1 MSASSIVD
9 TVVSGSSIVDTVVSD
24 HTNVVGEVI
33 APTAE
38 VDEALSEALKK
49 VVVKGGRSKKS
60 KSDPD
65 APKRPMSNYF
75 LWLKENRQAIGDE
88 YCGDLSGKEKVTTI
102 AKKAGEMWKELSDE
116 EKEPFS
122 TEAAELREV
131 YHEKMKLYKP
141 TAVKAKGVVYD
152 SEEIPEA
159 PAGWSGSFDMRHQ
172 KGKVKGAAGKTVRIQ
187 KVFLEAVKLA
197 NDINETW
204 SVACNEGDLPS
215 HWSENGKPC
224 NGITKTSTGYDL
236 RSGVDLITTPEKD
249 KKTGIASWVCG
260 EYAAPKATVTG
271 GTTVYDEETDGDD
284 DDLSE
289 PVEKKGEK
297 TEKKKTEKKAEKSE
311 KKKKEKKV
319 EKTESPAEKTESP
332 AEKSESPAEK
342 SESPAEKSE
351 SPAEKSEKKAE
362 KSESPE
368 PKKKVFVKKVSK
380 KSKYPVEDM
389 ETIEIEKDGE
399 DMELM
404 MHEDSGDVF
413 EKSNLLEPVGKV
425 EDGEIMFF

>member
-1 MSASSIVD
+1 MSASSIVA

-49 VVVKGGRSKKS
+49 VVVKGCRSKKS
-60 KSDPD
+60 KGDPD
-65 APKRPMSNYF
+65 APKRPMSSYF
-75 LWLKENRQAIGDE
+75 LWLKENRQSIGDE

-102 AKKAGEMWKELSDE
+102 AKKAGEMWKELSEE

-141 TAVKAKGVVYD
+141 TVVKAKGVVYD

-159 PAGWSGSFDMRHQ
+159 PSGWSGAYEMLHQ
-172 KGKVKGAAGKTVRIQ
+172 KGKVKGAGGKTVRIQ

-197 NDINETW
+197 DDINEAW

-236 RSGVDLITTPEKD
+236 RSGVDLITTSEKD

-260 EYAAPKATVTG
+260 EYAAPKAKVTG
-271 GTTVYDEETDGDD
+271 GTSVYDEETDDDD

-289 PVEKKGEK
+289 PVEKK
-297 TEKKKTEKKAEKSE
+297 
-311 KKKKEKKV
+311 KKEKSRE
-319 EKTESPAEKTESP
+319 EKEREESREVGVTSRE
-332 AEKSESPAEK
+332 
-342 SESPAEKSE
+342 
-351 SPAEKSEKKAE
+351 
-362 KSESPE
+362 
-368 PKKKVFVKKVSK
+368 V
-380 KSKYPVEDM
+380 
-389 ETIEIEKDGE
+389 GE
-399 DMELM
+399 DRVTSREVGVTSR
-404 MHEDSGDVF
+404 EVGDTSREVRDTSR
-413 EKSNLLEPVGKV
+413 EVGV
-425 EDGEIMFF
+425 TSREVGVTSREVGEERE